1 MNKKVFIIVLISGM
15 LFGSLVYAQDF
26 APVGTSV
33 AQFLEISVGA
43 RGTGLAGAY
52 TAITNDA
59 EAAFWNPAGLANID
73 KRDLF
78 TSYTKWPA
86 DISIGGASF
95 AMNFEKIGVVAVSA
109 TYLMT
114 DDMEITTISQP
125 EGTGETFGITNFA
138 VGLSF
143 ARYMTDHL
151 SVGVTGKLVR
161 EKYLTNGY
169 TSWALDIGTQYR
181 TDFRGLTLGMSILHF
196 GPETKF
202 SGEFIDYSDPKSVDV
217 NKQKTFETYSLPI
230 NFRFGIVFD
239 VLNKDNNKIIAAVDM
254 IHPNNN
260 LEQYNCGVEYC
271 FKKMFFLRGGY
282 KINADEGGLGLGTG
296 IRYKIMDN
304 TNLSVDYSFAD
315 LGVLK
320 AIHRVALGVSF

>member
-1 MNKKVFIIVLISGM
+1 MNKKAFIIVLISGM
-15 LFGSLVYAQDF
+15 LFGGLLFAQDF

-33 AQFLEISVGA
+33 AQFLEMSVGA
-43 RGTGLAGAY
+43 RGTGLGGAY
-52 TAITNDA
+52 TAITNNA
-59 EAAFWNPAGLANID
+59 EAVFWNPAGLANIQ

-86 DISIGGASF
+86 DIAIGSAAF
-95 AMNFEKIGVVAVSA
+95 AMNFEKIGVVALSA

-114 DDMEITTISQP
+114 EDMEITTIAQP
-125 EGTGETFGITNFA
+125 EGTGEMFAITNYA
-138 VGLSF
+138 MGLSF
-143 ARYMTDHL
+143 ARNMTDRL
-151 SVGVTGKLVR
+151 AVGVTGKLVH

-169 TSWALDIGTQYR
+169 TTWALDIGTRYR
-181 TDFRGLTLGMSILHF
+181 TDFHGLTLGMSILHF

-217 NKQKTFETYSLPI
+217 NKPKTFETYSLPI

-239 VLNKDNNKIIAAVDM
+239 VLNKENNKIIAAVDM

-271 FKKMFFLRGGY
+271 FKNMFFLRGGY
-282 KINADEGGLGLGTG
+282 KINADEGGIALGTG
-296 IRYKIMDN
+296 IQYAIMGT
-304 TNLSVDYSFAD
+304 TNILVDYSFAD

-320 AIHRVALGVSF
+320 AVHRVTLGVSF